1 MVAQAFEYSERQRR
15 RISMS
20 SRPAWSSRIAWTT
33 WRDCLKNTNDG
44 DDDNDDGDIV
54 TEHFIRPWSLTLSKY
69 KNSKIT
75 RLRTKR
81 LGQGS

>member
-44 DDDNDDGDIV
+44 DDDDNDDGDI
-54 TEHFIRPWSLTLSKY
+54 S
-69 KNSKIT
+69 
-75 RLRTKR
+75 
-81 LGQGS
+81 